1 MQNKVRGN
9 KRCLNGGWARWEEWQ
24 SIVRGA
30 IPPLFPLQRH
40 FTFLP
45 HHQHHIVAQIR
56 LFHWQW
62 IDQFLSFKSHSFRL
76 FLCHHPPTNPFRLI
90 YYLIFVQKYQFPSL
104 RNCCWPSV
112 FFMPFYKGE
121 YNKRKE
127 GRRALALA

>member
-1 MQNKVRGN
+1 MGDGQGGRNGN
-9 KRCLNGGWARWEEWQ
+9 RLCAGQFL
-24 SIVRGA
+24 
-30 IPPLFPLQRH
+30 LFFPSSVISPSSSSSP
-40 FTFLP
+40 TS
-45 HHQHHIVAQIR
+45 HIVAQIR

-62 IDQFLSFKSHSFRL
+62 IDQFLSFKSIFIP
-76 FLCHHPPTNPFRLI
+76 FLCHYPSTTVNPFRPI
-90 YYLIFVQKYQFPSL
+90 FYLIFVQKYQFPSL